1 MVLYWYYLIGEKMT
15 EFMENLL
22 HEGNWIRKRGG
33 PLYIQLRE
41 HIETAINSGSIKP
54 GDALPSEREIA
65 EMSSISRITVRKAV
79 QELVRDGLIV
89 QKQGSGTSVAPI
101 IERVQQSLSKLTSF
115 SEDMTRRGKI
125 VKSIFLEKGIFR
137 PSPQETLALGLKPD
151 ILVSR
156 ISRLR
161 IVDNIPL
168 AIERASL
175 SQEYLADPQKVGHSL
190 YAYLAELK
198 CKPNRAI
205 QRISAINLNKT
216 DAKILEVE
224 AGVAGLN
231 IERTSY
237 LATGQV
243 VEFTQSI
250 YRGDAYDFI
259 ADLQI
264 AEHD

>member
-1 MVLYWYYLIGEKMT
+1 
-15 EFMENLL
+15 MENLL
-22 HEGNWIRKRGG
+22 HESNWVRKRGG

-41 HIETAINSGSIKP
+41 HIESAISSGSIKP

-89 QKQGSGTSVAPI
+89 QKQGSGTSVAPT
-101 IERVQQSLSKLTSF
+101 IEKVQQSLSKLTSF
-115 SEDMTRRGKI
+115 SEDMSRRGKI
-125 VKSIFLEKGIFR
+125 VKSIFLEKGMFS
-137 PSPQETLALGLKPD
+137 PSPRETLALGLKPD

-175 SQEYLADPQKVGHSL
+175 SQEYLPDPEKVGYSL
-190 YAYLAELK
+190 YAHLAKLK
-198 CKPNRAI
+198 CKPSRAI
-205 QRISAINLNKT
+205 QRISAVNLNET
-216 DAKILEVE
+216 DAGFLEVK

-237 LATGQV
+237 LSTGQV

-250 YRGDAYDFI
+250 YRGDAYDFV